1 MKTESDAAVRL
12 AGRGD
17 AVMLHLLAAATFPL
31 ACAPGTPADDIA
43 AHITA
48 NLSVEKFRARLESD
62 RRTLF
67 IGEISGTPA
76 GYAMVSEHR
85 ELPDDVRALLTTS
98 PTVELSKFYLLAGR
112 HGSGLADKLMHAA
125 LDAARDRGA
134 ASVWLGADP
143 GNSRANSFYDKY
155 HFERRGIK
163 KFQVGTRL
171 EDDVIRELV
180 FSTT

>member
-1 MKTESDAAVRL
+1 MKPESEASVRL

-31 ACAPGTPADDIA
+31 ACAPGTPAADIA
-43 AHITA
+43 AHIA
-48 NLSVEKFRARLESD
+48 ENLSVEKFRARLESD

-67 IGEISGTPA
+67 IVEISGTPA
-76 GYAMVSEHR
+76 GYAMLSHSTALSPEVE
-85 ELPDDVRALLTTS
+85 ALLTQT
-98 PTVELSKFYLLAGR
+98 PTFELSKFYLLAGR
-112 HGSGLADKLMHAA
+112 HGSGLADRLMVAV

-155 HFERRGIK
+155 HFERRGLK
-163 KFQVGTRL
+163 KFRVGSRL

-180 FSTT
+180 L

>member
-1 MKTESDAAVRL
+1 MKPENEATVRL

-43 AHITA
+43 AHIA
-48 NLSVEKFRARLESD
+48 AHLSVEKFRTRLESD

-76 GYAMVSEHR
+76 GYAMLSHSTA
-85 ELPDDVRALLTTS
+85 LPAEVEAMLTRS
-98 PTVELSKFYLLAGR
+98 PTFELSKFYLLAGR
-112 HGSGLADKLMHAA
+112 HGSGLADTMMAA
-125 LDAARDRGA
+125 VIDAARDRGA

-155 HFERRGIK
+155 RFERRGLK
-163 KFQVGTRL
+163 KFQVGST
-171 EDDVIRELV
+171 EADDVIRELV
-180 FSTT
+180 F